1 MKLPIPFL
9 AAFAFTTTAFAGEN
23 VVSSTT
29 RYQVSEAGRTQ
40 CSAFDC
46 RLKSTGIPGAF
57 YRSNFSRN
65 AVVFFNDTADFMTFF
80 IYSADICGPNEVNEM
95 IRAGAQVYEIVVPP
109 YQTGFSDRRG
119 RYFWVGS
126 KRGKW
131 GIDPARHQLA
141 RL

>member
-9 AAFAFTTTAFAGEN
+9 ASLAFAATAFSGEN
-23 VVSSTT
+23 VVTTT
-29 RYQVSEAGRTQ
+29 RYHVSETGRTH

-46 RLKSTGIPGAF
+46 GLKSAGVPGAF

-65 AVVFFNDTADFMTFF
+65 AVVFINDTADFVTFF
-80 IYSADICGPNEVNEM
+80 VYSGDICGPNEVNEM
-95 IRAGAQVYEIVVPP
+95 IRAGAQVYEVVVPP
-109 YQTGFSDRRG
+109 YQTSFTDRRG

-126 KRGKW
+126 KRGQW

-141 RL
+141 RM